1 MNTRLVLNAP
11 RKLEWISEGD
21 SVLSEDEIRVETH
34 ACGIS
39 IGAEMP
45 QYLGTDPTDVE
56 PVYPRKVGYE
66 SAGRVMEIGRSVTD
80 FKVGDRV
87 IAFYGQQTF
96 GVTRPV
102 RRSGFLRM

>member
-80 FKVGDRV
+80 FKVA
-87 IAFYGQQTF
+87 IALSLFTVSRHSGSP
-96 GVTRPV
+96 RPG
-102 RRSGFLRM
+102 RRSGFLLT

>member
-1 MNTRLVLNAP
+1 MNKRLVLNAP

-45 QYLGTDPTDVE
+45 Q
-56 PVYPRKVGYE
+56 
-66 SAGRVMEIGRSVTD
+66 
-80 FKVGDRV
+80 
-87 IAFYGQQTF
+87 
-96 GVTRPV
+96 
-102 RRSGFLRM
+102 